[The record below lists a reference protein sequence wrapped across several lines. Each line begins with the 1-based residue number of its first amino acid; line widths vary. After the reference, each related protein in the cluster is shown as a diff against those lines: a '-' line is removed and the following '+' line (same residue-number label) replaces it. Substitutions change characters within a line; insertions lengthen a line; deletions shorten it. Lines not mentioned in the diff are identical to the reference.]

1 MGIETDTGT
10 DLQDSLQAGTDLDT
24 YNRQTK
30 DPTSRRHRAKE
41 MGNPNLGLIFMEE
54 AKLSEL

>member
-41 MGNPNLGLIFMEE
+41 MGNPNLGLIFV
-54 AKLSEL
+54 K